1 MYGGLVIPIRIIQ
14 PSGIIATKRQRSS
27 GKFVSMSNPYAP
39 VSSLVNHNSTAPS
52 SNDSIAL
59 FTISSKNIYCH
70 ETSDNQYF
78 EVIELPGG

>member
-27 GKFVSMSNPYAP
+27 GRFDPISNPYAP

-52 SNDSIAL
+52 LNESIAL
-59 FTISSKNIYCH
+59 
-70 ETSDNQYF
+70 
-78 EVIELPGG
+78 